1 MAGASQATHTIP
13 RYVLVGVPISLFSPA
28 FLLLPG
34 THHRE
39 RDEEEWPSGYPG
51 VISSTMR
58 EGGVEEGISR
68 VPDLPH
74 PPMPSIVY
82 PCEMILRIIQDETEN
97 YSLRVINEGR
107 TKLYIE

>member
-1 MAGASQATHTIP
+1 MIP
-13 RYVLVGVPISLFSPA
+13 CAPGPSWLDLAHLVSLA

-68 VPDLPH
+68 VPDPPH
-74 PPMPSIVY
+74 PPMPSIAY
-82 PCEMILRIIQDETEN
+82 LCEVIL
-97 YSLRVINEGR
+97 SFG
-107 TKLYIE
+107 